1 MRPAVV
7 VHEADYNAGYAAG
20 WLAKDRPL
28 TELLDV
34 VNTTWQTSAAAH
46 ADACQIARSS
56 AVQGYSRPSHD
67 LSIKASLEAIVRL
80 LEGNK
85 PLMGP
90 VSVRMLCHGK
100 AAIGQM

>member
-34 VNTTWQTSAAAH
+34 VNTTWQTYSAQ
-46 ADACQIARSS
+46 ADELTTAPSRM

-67 LSIKASLEAIVRL
+67 LSKRALRRSYASWKAI
-80 LEGNK
+80 N
-85 PLMGP
+85 P
-90 VSVRMLCHGK
+90 
-100 AAIGQM
+100 